1 MLDKIRSV
9 MLTQEWMTSAEIS
22 IKSGIPL
29 PLLQPMLEKL
39 SQKNYIQ
46 SEMVNLCSGCD
57 FLCVRCDKPL
67 AYRLCAGVWS
77 VQEAYHT

>member
-39 SQKNYIQ
+39 SQKSYIQ

-57 FLCVRCDKPL
+57 FLCARCDKPL

-77 VQEAYHT
+77 VQEAHHT